1 MGRQIDGWIGWVGRW
16 MNRMD
21 NRMDRL
27 VVDTTTTWL
36 YHYSFLYDEMHRMEI
51 GEGTDHLAMMI
62 MMMRGIITVLMIK
75 MMSMYFIADN
85 IMMCSGE

>member
-1 MGRQIDGWIGWVGRW
+1 
-16 MNRMD
+16 
-21 NRMDRL
+21 
-27 VVDTTTTWL
+27 
-36 YHYSFLYDEMHRMEI
+36 MEI

-75 MMSMYFIADN
+75 MMPMYFIADN